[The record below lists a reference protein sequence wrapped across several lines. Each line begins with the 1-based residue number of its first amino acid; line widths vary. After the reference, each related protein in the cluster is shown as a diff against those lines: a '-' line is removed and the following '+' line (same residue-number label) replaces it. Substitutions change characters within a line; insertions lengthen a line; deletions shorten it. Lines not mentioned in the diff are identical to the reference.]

1 MSKSNQHQHSKH
13 FATVFP
19 TVEQNVF
26 QIDFFSENQLIF
38 TAYNVK
44 PKDLQFVVASF
55 LETGVISWCG
65 LVYREMGR

>member
-19 TVEQNVF
+19 MAEQNVF

-44 PKDLQFVVASF
+44 SKDLQSVIANF

-65 LVYREMGR
+65 LVYREMGQ